1 MLLYGKPTVTNNLH
15 MKEDALSVDQK
26 TCGGLGLCFDMS
38 NYFQIKSKQFFSFK
52 KCININIMVA
62 QKPCPRRMALTWMV
76 IGTTV
81 LVFVTATLL
90 TVLLTGRWLSIWF
103 IINLIFSELG
113 PGFLSSCISL
123 HPCKTTLILRT
134 EAYSPSVLGHFS
146 KAAVAVDGKPCAQ
159 IAKWELWTWW

>member
-1 MLLYGKPTVTNNLH
+1 MPPWQITSIYERRGIISWPKNMWWTWVVFWHVELF
-15 MKEDALSVDQK
+15 SDQK
-26 TCGGLGLCFDMS
+26 QTV
-38 NYFQIKSKQFFSFK
+38 FSFK

-134 EAYSPSVLGHFS
+134 EAYSPSVLGRFS